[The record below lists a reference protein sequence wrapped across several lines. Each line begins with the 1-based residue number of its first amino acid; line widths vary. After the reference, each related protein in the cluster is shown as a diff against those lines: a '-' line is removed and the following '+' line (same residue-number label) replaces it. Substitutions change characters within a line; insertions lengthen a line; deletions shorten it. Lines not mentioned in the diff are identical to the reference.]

1 MNNDNENKY
10 PTLKVILS
18 YTLMGS
24 LGGTLPIIP
33 VLIYA
38 IVAGDD
44 VEMILFLYAVIL
56 MVGTAIGFIPALIT
70 GCMLSYFKVRILKV
84 KDYLKVFFFGL
95 LTTFSFLLIIL
106 ATDFMADVNA
116 LVESIDDFFSSIFLS
131 FWIAI
136 IGGILSTILAKFL
149 LPKS

>member
-1 MNNDNENKY
+1 MNGNNKNKY

-18 YTLMGS
+18 YALLGS
-24 LGGTLPIIP
+24 LVGTLPIIP

-38 IVAGDD
+38 IIIGDD
-44 VEMILFLYAVIL
+44 VENTLFIYAVIL
-56 MVGTAIGFIPALIT
+56 MVGTVIGFIPALIT

-84 KDYLKVFFFGL
+84 KDYLKAFFFGL

-106 ATDFMADVNA
+106 ATDFMTDVNA

-136 IGGILSTILAKFL
+136 IGGLSSTILAKFI